1 MTAFNRFQTQKHS
14 NGNLPS
20 YALKHPL
27 KHLRTRGAWDAEV
40 VLVAAGVVVARV
52 VLDVVGARVVTPAC
66 QVALGQSLVTVQ
78 LDFCPFPRGIRS
90 RLF

>member
-27 KHLRTRGAWDAEV
+27 KHLKTRGAWDAEV
-40 VLVAAGVVVARV
+40 VLAVVARV
-52 VLDVVGARVVTPAC
+52 VLDVVVARVVTPAC

-78 LDFCPFPRGIRS
+78 LDFCPFPRRIRS